1 MNMGTP
7 GSPEG
12 VPHWANKVMLFNKL
26 KAWQKT
32 QQPFHVF
39 FELGGDIFVENV
51 LEDVTAVL
59 QESPSCGYRPD
70 ILLERG
76 DEPPV
81 WIEIVHTSPPS
92 AGKLEKAAA
101 RGIDVFEIH
110 GQDRPIEMSVKNAH
124 ISCLSRPRL
133 RQRRDRLIQIWCD
146 LRRDFDIF
154 RATLCKAMAGEPLDR
169 PNPCVIGVFQ
179 DFRTFETQEDEAR
192 LAFQNPQMMIEKMKA
207 EWALESHAPG
217 PTVEVP
223 LDGITIRVAE
233 PTRHVQKYVV
243 GAMYGRTV
251 TKAEFLA
258 IIACW
263 RQWLTWCEEYAK
275 GPKGLKGLPHPL
287 REMYGELAD
296 VEVAVL
302 SPNAI
307 KDWDF
312 VAAYSEGNLSLDKVR
327 PDGKTDTFV
336 VLDTD
341 LMSEIPPCPLITGP
355 ELGR

>member
-1 MNMGTP
+1 M
-7 GSPEG
+7 
-12 VPHWANKVMLFNKL
+12 
-26 KAWQKT
+26 
-32 QQPFHVF
+32 
-39 FELGGDIFVENV
+39 ENV

-76 DEPPV
+76 DKPPV

-92 AGKLEKAAA
+92 AGKLAKAAA
-101 RGIDVFEIH
+101 LGIDVLEIS
-110 GQDRPIEMSVKNAH
+110 GKGRPIAMSVQNAH
-124 ISCLSRPRL
+124 ISCRSRPRL
-133 RQRRDRLIQIWCD
+133 RRRRDRLIQIWCD

-154 RATLCKAMAGEPLDR
+154 AATLRKARAGEPLDR
-169 PNPCVIGVFQ
+169 PNPCVIGVVE
-179 DFRTFETQEDEAR
+179 DFRKFETAEAEAR
-192 LAFQNPQMMIEKMKA
+192 WVHENFQQWVSKMKA
-207 EWALESHAPG
+207 ERALQSHAPR

-251 TKAEFLA
+251 TRAEFLA

-263 RQWLTWCEEYAK
+263 RLWLVWCEEVA
-275 GPKGLKGLPHPL
+275 KGLPRPL
-287 REMYGELAD
+287 REMEDELDA
-296 VEVAVL
+296 VEVAI
-302 SPNAI
+302 SFPNEI

-312 VAAYSEGNLSLDKVR
+312 VSAYREGNLSLDR
-327 PDGKTDTFV
+327 LQHDGKTDTFV
-336 VLDTD
+336 TLDD
-341 LMSEIPPCPLITGP
+341 ELMPEIPPCPLITGR

>member
-12 VPHWANKVMLFNKL
+12 VPHWTNKAMLFNKL
-26 KAWQKT
+26 KKWQKT
-32 QQPFHVF
+32 QRPYHVF
-39 FELGGDIFVENV
+39 FELGGDLFVENI
-51 LEDVTAVL
+51 LEAVTAVL

-81 WIEIVHTSPPS
+81 WIEIVHTNPPK

-101 RGIDVFEIH
+101 SGIDVFEIH
-110 GQDRPIEMSVKNAH
+110 GKDRPIVMSVKNAH
-124 ISCLSRPRL
+124 ISCRSRPRL
-133 RQRRDRLIQIWCD
+133 LLRRDRLIQIWCD
-146 LRRDFDIF
+146 LQRDFDIF
-154 RATLCKAMAGEPLDR
+154 RATLRKAMAGELLDR
-169 PNPCVIGVFQ
+169 PDTCVIGVVE
-179 DFRTFETQEDEAR
+179 DFRKFETAEAEAR
-192 LAFQNPQMMIEKMKA
+192 WVHENYQQWVSKMKA
-207 EWALESHAPG
+207 ERALQSHAPR

-223 LDGITIRVAE
+223 FDGGTMLVAE
-233 PTRHVQKYVV
+233 PTRYVQKYVV

-263 RQWLTWCEEYAK
+263 RLWLMWCEEAA
-275 GPKGLKGLPHPL
+275 KGLPRPL
-287 REMYGELAD
+287 REMEDELAA

-302 SPNAI
+302 FPNEI

-312 VAAYSEGNLSLDKVR
+312 VAAYREGNLFLDKVR
-327 PDGKTDTFV
+327 HDGKTDTFV
-336 VLDTD
+336 ILDDD

>member
-12 VPHWANKVMLFNKL
+12 VPHWTNKAMLFNKL
-26 KAWQKT
+26 KKWQKT
-32 QQPFHVF
+32 QRPFHVF
-39 FELGGDIFVENV
+39 FELGGDLFVENV

-59 QESPSCGYRPD
+59 QESPSGGYRPD

-81 WIEIVHTSPPS
+81 WIEIVHTSPPT
-92 AGKLEKAAA
+92 AEKLEEAAA

-110 GQDRPIEMSVKNAH
+110 GKDRPIETSVKNAH
-124 ISCLSRPRL
+124 ISCRSSPRL
-133 RQRRDRLIQIWCD
+133 RRRHDRLIQIWCD

-154 RATLCKAMAGEPLDR
+154 RATLRKARAGEPPDH
-169 PNPCVIGVFQ
+169 PNTCGIGVFE
-179 DFRTFETQEDEAR
+179 DFRTFENKEDSMR
-192 LAFQNPQMMIEKMKA
+192 SAFQNPQMMIEKMKA
-207 EWALESHAPG
+207 ERALQSHAPSR

-223 LDGITIRVAE
+223 FDGGTMLVAE
-233 PTRHVQKYVV
+233 PTRYVQKYVV

-263 RQWLTWCEEYAK
+263 RLWLMWCEEAA
-275 GPKGLKGLPHPL
+275 KGLPRPL
-287 REMYGELAD
+287 LEMKDELDA
-296 VEVAVL
+296 VEVAV
-302 SPNAI
+302 SCPNGI
-307 KDWDF
+307 TDWDF
-312 VAAYSEGNLSLDKVR
+312 VSAYREGNLFLDKVR
-327 PDGKTDTFV
+327 SDGKTDIFV
-336 VLDTD
+336 TLDDD

-355 ELGR
+355 ALGR

>member
-12 VPHWANKVMLFNKL
+12 LEHWTNKAMLFNQL
-26 KAWQKT
+26 KACQKA
-32 QQPFHVF
+32 QRPYHVF
-39 FELGGDIFVENV
+39 FELGGDLFVENL
-51 LEDVTAVL
+51 LEAVTAVL

-101 RGIDVFEIH
+101 SGIDVFEIH
-110 GQDRPIEMSVKNAH
+110 GKDRPIAMSVKNAH
-124 ISCLSRPRL
+124 ISCRSRPRL
-133 RQRRDRLIQIWCD
+133 LRRRDRLIQIWCG
-146 LRRDFDIF
+146 LQRDFDIF
-154 RATLCKAMAGEPLDR
+154 RATLREAMAGEGELPDR
-169 PNPCVIGVFQ
+169 PNTCVIGVVE
-179 DFRTFETQEDEAR
+179 DFRKFETAEAEAR
-192 LAFQNPQMMIEKMKA
+192 WVHENFQQWVSKMKA
-207 EWALESHAPG
+207 ERALQSHAPP

-223 LDGITIRVAE
+223 FGGGGTMRVAE

-243 GAMYGRTV
+243 GAMHGRQV
-251 TKAEFLA
+251 TKDDFLA

-263 RQWLTWCEEYAK
+263 RLWLALCEKVA
-275 GPKGLKGLPHPL
+275 KGLPRPL
-287 REMYGELAD
+287 REMENELDA
-296 VEVAVL
+296 VEVAV
-302 SPNAI
+302 SVPNGI
-307 KDWDF
+307 TDWDF
-312 VAAYSEGNLSLDKVR
+312 VAAYREGNLSLDRLR
-327 PDGKTDTFV
+327 PDGKADTFV

-341 LMSEIPPCPLITGP
+341 LMPEIPPCPLVTGP